1 MEKQDKIIYAVLGL
15 GVAYFAFQF
24 IFRKADY
31 TKECEDEIFY
41 NMPFGIKYNPEDI
54 KKRTLECIMAK
65 KTKNDAK

>member
-24 IFRKADY
+24 IFRKANY
-31 TKECEDEIFY
+31 TKECEKELATAKFESEEARQNAI
-41 NMPFGIKYNPEDI
+41 
-54 KKRTLECIMAK
+54 LECIMAK